1 MEKIGNDIFKLC
13 EELFPINRSLTG
25 SGVRESLAIIKREL
39 PNLKINEIPSGTK
52 CFDWK
57 IPKEWNINDGYVIDP
72 NGNKIIDF
80 KENNLHVMSYS
91 TSVKKTV
98 NLENLESHLYSL
110 PDNPNAIPYIT
121 SYYNNSWGFC
131 LSQNDRLKLK
141 KGDYEVFI
149 DSALFDGSLTYA
161 ELLIEGKSKKEI
173 FFSTYICHPSLAND
187 NLSGPSL
194 ATFLAKYIEQN
205 KKNRFTYRFL
215 FIPETIGSIMYLSK
229 HLQYMKENIIA
240 GFNLTCVGDN
250 NNYSFLPSREGNTL
264 ADKVALNILNHST
277 KKYKTYSF
285 LDRGS
290 DERQYCSPGVDLPVC
305 SIMRSKYG
313 DYDEYHTSLDNLN
326 FISPDGFYG
335 SYNLYTK
342 IIDALEDNYKYNST
356 HLCEPQLGKRNLY
369 PNISTHNTRES
380 VRDLTNLLAYCDG
393 ELDVIDI
400 ANKINVPV
408 WSLVN
413 MAKVLMKNK
422 LIKISN

>member
-1 MEKIGNDIFKLC
+1 MKKIGNDIFKLC

-98 NLENLESHLYSL
+98 DLGNLKSHLYSL
-110 PDNPNAIPYIT
+110 PNNPNAIPYIT

-149 DSALFDGSLTYA
+149 DSDLFDGSLTYA
-161 ELLIEGKSKKEI
+161 ELLIKGKSKKEI

-194 ATFLAKYIEQN
+194 ATFLAKYIKQN
-205 KKNRFTYRFL
+205 KKNRFSYRFV
-215 FIPETIGSIMYLSK
+215 FIPETIGAIMYLSK
-229 HLQYMKENIIA
+229 HYQYMKKNVIA

-250 NNYSFLPSREGNTL
+250 NNYSFLPSRKGNTL
-264 ADKVALNILNHST
+264 ADKVALNVLNHCT
-277 KKYKTYSF
+277 ETYKVYSF

-290 DERQYCSPGVDLPVC
+290 DERQYCAPGIDLPVC
-305 SIMRSKYG
+305 SIMRSKYSN
-313 DYDEYHTSLDNLN
+313 YDQYHTSLDNLD
-326 FISPDGFYG
+326 FISADGFKG

-342 IIDALEDNYKYNST
+342 IIDALENNYKYNST

-369 PNISTHNTRES
+369 PNISTHKSRES

-393 ELDVIDI
+393 ELDTIDL

-408 WSLVN
+408 WNLVD
-413 MAKVLMKNK
+413 MVKVLMKNK
-422 LIKISN
+422 LIEIVN